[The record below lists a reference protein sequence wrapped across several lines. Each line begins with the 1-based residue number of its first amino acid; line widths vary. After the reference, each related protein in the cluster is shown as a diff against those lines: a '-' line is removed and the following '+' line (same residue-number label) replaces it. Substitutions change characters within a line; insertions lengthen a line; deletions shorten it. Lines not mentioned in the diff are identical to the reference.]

1 MSELR
6 WGDVLCAA
14 IDACCAAGPNKLVS
28 ASDLPTLIPEI
39 LSVRGDMESA
49 YSPTPATGER
59 AMSDDLIER
68 LRNFTEEDAYA
79 MPWTFGAV
87 VREAAD
93 ELARLRA
100 EVERLRGQAEI
111 NNKMVKKTA
120 NDVVRYKTRAER
132 AEAAL
137 SDERAHADAMAGA
150 LAEATDDLDAWVSH
164 RDDLIRSGYDVDYSA
179 AVSKRGG
186 SPRPAPRPASGV
198 TISDV
203 VTILFPVA
211 APPDQRRDRSPFSGT
226 LSGRSWS

>member
-1 MSELR
+1 
-6 WGDVLCAA
+6 
-14 IDACCAAGPNKLVS
+14 
-28 ASDLPTLIPEI
+28 
-39 LSVRGDMESA
+39 
-49 YSPTPATGER
+49 
-59 AMSDDLIER
+59 MSDDLIER

-186 SPRPAPRPASGV
+186 EALAQHRA
-198 TISDV
+198 
-203 VTILFPVA
+203 
-211 APPDQRRDRSPFSGT
+211 RRQG
-226 LSGRSWS
+226 